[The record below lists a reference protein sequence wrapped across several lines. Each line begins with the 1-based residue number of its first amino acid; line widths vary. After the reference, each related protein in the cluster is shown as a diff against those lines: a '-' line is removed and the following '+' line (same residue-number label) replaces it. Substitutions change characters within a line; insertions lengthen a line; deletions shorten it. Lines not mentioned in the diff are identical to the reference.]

1 MLLRILS
8 PLVALAISAAEC
20 SLAKS
25 GTVYVTP
32 HSQFSSSIGVLGCK
46 VDTNRIAYWPI
57 CRAFSFQYP
66 FISQYYLRTDRIL
79 TMILIG
85 PDCTDMC
92 IKLTFG
98 SRSRTILHIDTS
110 GGNYDISFD
119 TFQYLAF
126 DSKATA
132 SPAILNANAGA
143 NMDYEIVDMSECSD
157 IITSDTGKLSF
168 IAVSPNQ
175 VNSCMEQSSS
185 WVAENYEMR
194 NIANSQCQ
202 YGIDEVCTLD
212 STTGTCTC
220 PSGVGTDGNVALAPA
235 QPVIDYIAPCGVTA
249 TAGGAEPVGNQCSMV
264 TQTPDPSS

>member
-1 MLLRILS
+1 MFLRTISLLT
-8 PLVALAISAAEC
+8 ALAFSCAN
-20 SLAKS
+20 SLATS

-46 VDTNRIAYWPI
+46 VNTDRIAYWP
-57 CRAFSFQYP
+57 AF
-66 FISQYYLRTDRIL
+66 
-79 TMILIG
+79 
-85 PDCTDMC
+85 PDCTNMC

-119 TFQYLAF
+119 AFQYLAF
-126 DSKATA
+126 GSSATA
-132 SPAILNANAGA
+132 SPAILNADAGA

-175 VNSCMEQSSS
+175 VDSCLDQSSS
-185 WVAENYEMR
+185 WVAQNYELR

-202 YGIDEVCTLD
+202 YGVDEVCTLD
-212 STTGTCTC
+212 TVTGTANC
-220 PSGVGTDGNVALAPA
+220 PSGAGTNGNVALSPA
-235 QPVIDYIAPCGVTA
+235 QPVIDYIAPCGVKA
-249 TAGGAEPVGNQCSMV
+249 TAGGAGVVANECATV
-264 TQTPDPSS
+264 TKTPDPSS